1 MSYIDQSVKFRMGKW
16 YFQKYS
22 SNLELDWGDF
32 SLFSPDQRFLYLIE
46 KLKNSGMKKNP
57 GLILDSDDHLN
68 EKNLELR
75 INRLQKNHDFNL
87 KDYPYLSH
95 NRPHNRDY
103 SILFP
108 LSQTYHRMVSE
119 GRDLYKFHDKK
130 NQIIWRGTASGF
142 DSDLNPVP
150 RFSNFEASIKQVQ
163 RFIFVNKFSKT
174 HNIKFV
180 DFSLKWRNKFTKDKF
195 KDFDLFLKNNPHSL
209 GERLSWSQDIC
220 SYKYILNLEGY
231 DWPSSLCQSLQSNSV
246 TIATTPK
253 WHSVLHFNLQPWK
266 HYVPIKDD
274 GSDLKDKLV
283 WCKSNDKECKKI
295 SDRSSEYMS
304 QFTPSSEEHIEKLI
318 FKNLI
323 KNNKLIQK

>member
-1 MSYIDQSVKFRMGKW
+1 MSYINQSVKFRMGKW
-16 YFQKYS
+16 YFQKYP
-22 SNLELDWGDF
+22 SNLELDWEDC
-32 SLFSPDQRFLYLIE
+32 SLFYPNNRSLYWIK

-57 GLILDSDDHLN
+57 GLILDSEDHLN
-68 EKNLELR
+68 EKNLESR

-87 KDYPYLSH
+87 KEYPYISH
-95 NRPHNRDY
+95 NRPYNREY

-108 LSQTYHRMVSE
+108 LPQTYGRMVFR
-119 GRDLYKFHDKK
+119 GDDLRKFNDKK
-130 NQIIWRGTASGF
+130 DQIIWRGVASGL
-142 DSDLNPVP
+142 DSQLNPVHK
-150 RFSNFEASIKQVQ
+150 FSNFETSIKQVQ

-180 DFSLKWRNKFTKDKF
+180 DFALKFKNKFAKHSF
-195 KDFDLFLKNNPHSL
+195 QDFDLFLKNNPRAL
-209 GERLSWSQDIC
+209 GEQLSWAQDIC

-253 WHSVLHFNLQPWK
+253 WHNVLHFNLEPWK

-274 GSDLKDKLV
+274 GSDLEDKLA

-304 QFTPSSEEHIEKLI
+304 QFTADSEVKIQKKI
-318 FKNLI
+318 FK
-323 KNNKLIQK
+323 KLYENRVLS